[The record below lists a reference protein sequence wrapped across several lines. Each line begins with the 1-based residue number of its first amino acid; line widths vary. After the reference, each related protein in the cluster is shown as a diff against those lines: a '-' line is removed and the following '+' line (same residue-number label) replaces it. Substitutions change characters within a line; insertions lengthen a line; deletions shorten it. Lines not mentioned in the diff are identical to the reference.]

1 MRSLRRRRPKSR
13 KRRRGRIGLST
24 GRREE
29 IIDLG
34 MNYPH
39 QCDHFFFF
47 STLFL
52 VIAMILYVAL
62 HLWYHIVVFLHSIVG
77 SWML

>member
-1 MRSLRRRRPKSR
+1 
-13 KRRRGRIGLST
+13 
-24 GRREE
+24 
-29 IIDLG
+29 

-47 STLFL
+47 STMFL
-52 VIAMILYVAL
+52 VIAMILYVVL

-77 SWML
+77 S